1 MQSTTRRRKFVS
13 WVKRLEM
20 ESFTVIKL
28 QSLLYEK
35 KLSGLHGK
43 IFPVLEGVKP
53 QFTLHNSCKTIIDR
67 LKLFLMIAS
76 AE

>member
-1 MQSTTRRRKFVS
+1 
-13 WVKRLEM
+13 M

-43 IFPVLEGVKP
+43 IFPVLKGGKP

-67 LKLFLMIAS
+67 LKLF
-76 AE
+76 